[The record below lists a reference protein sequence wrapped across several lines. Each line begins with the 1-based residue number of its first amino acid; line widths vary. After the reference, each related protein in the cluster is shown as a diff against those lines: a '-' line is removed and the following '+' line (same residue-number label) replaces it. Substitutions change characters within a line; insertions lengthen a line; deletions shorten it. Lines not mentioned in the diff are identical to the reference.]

1 MTDKRGVSRAQRAE
15 TVDPTGPALSRVAPG
30 PPTLV
35 AEQLV
40 TPTRGGRAAR
50 ARGAIFR
57 RLLALADTVALLAGF
72 AVAYLVV
79 VNASPVSLLWA
90 FAFAPVWILV
100 IKLHGL
106 YDQDHRRIRHSTLD
120 ELPALISASTIGTV
134 AIGALTHLIGPPPN
148 LTDAAMIVLA
158 STAFVAGAT
167 TRGVTRHLWH
177 SQRPRE
183 KSALVGSGGAMLRLR
198 RRIETHPEVHLAVVG
213 YFGDGEVE
221 ESNGANRPLPYLGP
235 PSELVAVAEERALEH
250 IVVAQDSIPAE
261 ELSLLID
268 ECKRFGLSLTLVAPH
283 AGLLGPGIKLNRV
296 GELPLL
302 DFGFSDPPR
311 STEMLKRTIDL
322 VVSATLLLLLAPVLL
337 AVAIA
342 IKLDSRGPVLFKQTR
357 VGKDGKPFTMVK
369 FRTMVADAEARVGEV
384 VDTKALIE
392 PSFKI
397 PDDPRHTRIGRRLR
411 RFSVDEIPQLWNVL
425 KGEMSLVGPRP
436 EEEPLVQLYDERQ
449 KVRLSVK
456 PGLTGPMQV
465 YGRGDL
471 SFEERLALERDYID
485 NLSIAQDVAILLRT
499 PRAVIGG
506 NGAY

>member
-1 MTDKRGVSRAQRAE
+1 MTDKRGVSRAQQARI
-15 TVDPTGPALSRVAPG
+15 VDPVVPARRGVAPL
-30 PPTLV
+30 PPSGV
-35 AEQLV
+35 AEEPLI
-40 TPTRGGRAAR
+40 PTRGGRAAR

-57 RLLALADTVALLAGF
+57 RLLALADTVALLIGF
-72 AVAYLVV
+72 AVAYLAVTG
-79 VNASPVSLLWA
+79 AAPSSLLWA
-90 FAFAPVWILV
+90 LALAPVWILV

-120 ELPALISASTIGTV
+120 ELPALISASVIGTV
-134 AIGALTHLIGPPPN
+134 AIGALTHLIGPAPN
-148 LTDAAMIVLA
+148 LSDAAMIVLA
-158 STAFVAGAT
+158 STAFVAGAS

-177 SQRPRE
+177 SHRPKE
-183 KSALVGSGGAMLRLR
+183 KSALVGSGGAMIRLR

-213 YFGDGEVE
+213 YFGERPADDA
-221 ESNGANRPLPYLGP
+221 NGAGPPLPYLGP
-235 PSELVAVAEERALEH
+235 PSELVAVAEERELEH
-250 IVVAQDSIPAE
+250 IVVAQESIPAE

-268 ECKRFGLSLTLVAPH
+268 ECKRFGLSLTLVAPQ
-283 AGLLGPGIKLNRV
+283 AGLLGPGIQLNRV

-311 STEMLKRTIDL
+311 STQMLKRAIDL
-322 VVSATLLLLLAPVLL
+322 VVSAMLLVLLAPVLL

-342 IKLDSRGPVLFKQTR
+342 IKLDSRGRVFFRQTR
-357 VGKDGKPFTMVK
+357 VGKDGRRFTMVK
-369 FRTMVADAEARVGEV
+369 FRTMIAGADQLVDEV
-384 VDTKALIE
+384 VDTQTLLE

-397 PDDPRHTRIGRRLR
+397 PDDPRQTRIGGLLR
-411 RFSVDEIPQLWNVL
+411 RFSLDELPQLLNVL
-425 KGEMSLVGPRP
+425 RGEMSLVGPRP
-436 EEEPLVQLYDERQ
+436 EEDLVVQLYDERQ
-449 KVRLSVK
+449 RVRLSVK

-471 SFEERLALERDYID
+471 TFEERLALERDYID